1 MSNRRPMNEVTDPGR
16 PPEAA
21 LDATL
26 EALGDPVAPEARNAA
41 ESAGLE
47 AARYHGAPHAPP
59 RAHEPARAD
68 IEPTVQAASASAS
81 RRAPSDTLRM
91 SPREVML
98 DGTTVPR
105 AAPPPS
111 RMSAFAGALLVV
123 VLVLGGL
130 TWGIFGRGS
139 APTAGADTPATMT
152 TTPTAAVTGAT
163 SASANASPAIAA
175 TAAAPSQAPSASVE
189 APTARVVFAAPAVSA
204 RAPAAAPPVRFTTT
218 SSPASVPA
226 AASVVLP
233 VAPPTAST
241 SRTDLSPIQ

>member
-26 EALGDPVAPEARNAA
+26 EALGEPVAPEARNAA

-68 IEPTVQAASASAS
+68 IEPTVQAASAS

-130 TWGIFGRGS
+130 TWVMFGRGS
-139 APTAGADTPATMT
+139 APTVGAETPATMT
-152 TTPTAAVTGAT
+152 TTPAAPVTGAT
-163 SASANASPAIAA
+163 NANANASASPALAA

-189 APTARVVFAAPAVSA
+189 APTARVVFAAPAASA
-204 RAPAAAPPVRFTTT
+204 RAPAAAPPVRATPT